1 MDPLFADPYMQTF
14 FSNEIH
20 GWNTSVIY
28 TVQNYFNDSKG
39 KTVIRQTNYKVIFN
53 DPAEEGLMASISQKF
68 ARGRTTFLAECFDIL
83 EHFYPE
89 EKRPYV
95 LIDSHSKTEIK
106 RLFIK
111 SHIFPETDNK
121 IRPIYF
127 LK

>member
-28 TVQNYFNDSKG
+28 TVQNYFNDKRG
-39 KTVIRQTNYKVIFN
+39 KTVIRQTSYKVIFN
-53 DPAEEGLMASISQKF
+53 DPAEETLIASISQKF
-68 ARGRTTFLAECFDIL
+68 ARGRTAFLADCFEKL
-83 EHFYPE
+83 EHSFPL
-89 EKRPYV
+89 EKRPYI
-95 LIDSHSKTEIK
+95 LIDSHSKTELK

-111 SHIFPETDNK
+111 THIFPDSDNK
-121 IRPIYF
+121 MRPIYF